1 MAFIMHRRE
10 GEDDDMATK
19 IYQRLFDAGA
29 NVDRRNRHGESPLH
43 IAVKLGNHA
52 ATSFLLS
59 HGANVHARTSSGTG
73 IMTLG
78 LKHSS
83 SSKAAKDEILY
94 AQIQLCTCLVGER
107 GAVPAPTILYEWAS
121 PSFQIAPDRAPTG
134 HQTTSPAKKAR
145 VPYYK

>member
-10 GEDDDMATK
+10 GEDEDMTTK

-29 NVDRRNRHGESPLH
+29 DVDRRNRHGESPLH
-43 IAVKLGNHA
+43 IAVRLGNRV
-52 ATSFLLS
+52 ATNFLLS

-78 LKHSS
+78 IKHSS

-94 AQIQLCTCLVGER
+94 AQISLCTCIVGER
-107 GAVPAPTILYEWAS
+107 GAVSAPTILHEWGS
-121 PSFQIAPDRAPTG
+121 PSFRIAPDRAPTG
-134 HQTTSPAKKAR
+134 HQTTPAKKTRAQ
-145 VPYYK
+145 YYK